1 MMKKNLL
8 EGKKILI
15 VDDEPDVLDTL
26 ESSLAMCELSKAF
39 SFRQAKEL
47 LETQYF
53 DFVILDI
60 MGVNGY
66 RLLEIANEKKVIAV
80 MLTAHA
86 LSPED
91 ALRSRKEGAASYVPK
106 AKMNDIEEVLN
117 DILED
122 RKEGKSSWWRWY
134 DRFGSYFEDKYLFD
148 WTGEE
153 EFRKENQVIKW
164 EKYFY

>member
-1 MMKKNLL
+1 MKKNLL
-8 EGKKILI
+8 VGKKILI

-26 ESSLAMCELSKAF
+26 ESSLAMCEISKAF
-39 SFRQAKEL
+39 SFRQAKKL

-53 DFVILDI
+53 NFVILDI

-66 RLLEIANEKKVIAV
+66 RLLGIANEKKVIAV
-80 MLTAHA
+80 MLTAHG

-91 ALRSRKEGAASYVPK
+91 AARSLKEGAASYVPK
-106 AKMNDIEEVLN
+106 AKMKDIEEVLN
-117 DILED
+117 DILEA
-122 RKEGKSSWWRWY
+122 RKEGKSFLWRWH

-148 WTGEE
+148 WIGKE

-164 EKYFY
+164 EKYFH